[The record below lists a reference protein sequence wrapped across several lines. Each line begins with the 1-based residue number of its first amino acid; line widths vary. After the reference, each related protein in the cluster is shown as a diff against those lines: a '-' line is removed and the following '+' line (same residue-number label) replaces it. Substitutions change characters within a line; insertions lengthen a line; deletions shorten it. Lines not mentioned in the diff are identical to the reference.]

1 MKRILLLVALIA
13 GIAFSAGAQNTNKL
27 GYISTEYILKKIPAY
42 KTAQDQLDKLS
53 QQYEKEIETKYA
65 ALEELYKKYQADK
78 VLLTDDMKQRRE
90 NEIITKE
97 KEAKELQR
105 QYFGQD
111 GALEKK
117 KTELLNPIQ
126 EQIKNAVKEVAV
138 QDGYAII
145 IDVTSNPS
153 VLYTAPRFDLSDK
166 VLGKLGYKN

>member
-1 MKRILLLVALIA
+1 MKRILFLVAFA
-13 GIAFSAGAQNTNKL
+13 GIACSAIAQNTNKV

-53 QQYEKEIETKYA
+53 QQYEKEIETRYA
-65 ALEELYKKYQADK
+65 GLEELYKKYQADK

-90 NEIITKE
+90 DEIITKE
-97 KEAKELQR
+97 KETKDLQR

-111 GALEKK
+111 GTLDKK
-117 KTELLNPIQ
+117 KTELLNPII
-126 EQIKNAVKEVAV
+126 EQIKNAVKEVAT

-145 IDVTSNPS
+145 IDITSNPT

-166 VLGKLGYKN
+166 VLGKLGYK

>member
-1 MKRILLLVALIA
+1 MKRILLFVALA
-13 GIAFSAGAQNTNKL
+13 GVTLSAMAQNTHKV

-53 QQYEKEIETKYA
+53 QQYEKEVETRYA

-111 GALEKK
+111 GTLNKK
-117 KTELLNPIQ
+117 QTELLNPIN
-126 EQIKNAVKEVAV
+126 EQIKNAVKEVAT

-145 IDVTSNPS
+145 IDITANPS

-166 VLGKLGYKN
+166 VLEKLGYKN

>member
-1 MKRILLLVALIA
+1 MKHILFLVALA
-13 GIAFSAGAQNTNKL
+13 GIALSATAQNTNKV

-53 QQYEKEIETKYA
+53 QQYEKEIETRYT

-97 KEAKELQR
+97 KETKELQR

-111 GALEKK
+111 GTLDKK
-117 KTELLNPIQ
+117 KTELLDPII
-126 EQIKNAVKEVAV
+126 EQIKNAVKEVAT

-145 IDVTSNPS
+145 IDITSNPS

-166 VLGKLGYKN
+166 VLGKLGYK